1 MVVVLGG
8 GYEWRGGGSAA
19 AAAASCEAGHIM
31 IATPSSI
38 VHSNSI

>member
-8 GYEWRGGGSAA
+8 GYEWRGGGSA

>member
-19 AAAASCEAGHIM
+19 AATREAGHIM

>member
-1 MVVVLGG
+1 MKVEVVALWG

-19 AAAASCEAGHIM
+19 ATREAGHIM

-38 VHSNSI
+38 VLSNSI

>member
-19 AAAASCEAGHIM
+19 ATREAGHIM

-38 VHSNSI
+38 VVLSNSI